1 MFVLS
6 TQSLRM
12 IPPGIG
18 PGYPRCKRGV
28 LPLDY
33 GINKT

>member
-1 MFVLS
+1 
-6 TQSLRM
+6 M

-33 GINKT
+33 GILNIKKDVDF